1 MDSLSDVTSVGSV
14 RRVIALVG
22 VLAAGF
28 AAVAADSPRFRD
40 QNNAYTVI
48 TGSGRKSIAVR
59 GSGRGEIVALDQ
71 LVSLF
76 DLKVNEDPG
85 VGLTVTAKGQRILLI
100 PGQAFAQVNGQVI
113 SLGAPVDRDRNGW
126 TVPIDFLSLALSRA
140 INTRIEIRRERR
152 LIVVGDA
159 QAPHVTGK
167 FTRQGAGARLEFD
180 IDPPAA
186 HRVTR
191 DGKAI
196 IVRFDADFVDA
207 DPVPGLVADF
217 VSGVGLEGT
226 SLRIALGPQAVSYAV
241 TEERESHFNID
252 LLPPAPAAPPPP
264 PTPVAPPPGT
274 PPVIAGRQGLP
285 TPTPTTQE
293 PPAIDIAPPGAIRT
307 IVIDPGHG
315 GDDEGSRAAGG
326 AKEKDIALQVAR
338 RLKATI
344 ESRWGLR
351 VLLTREGD
359 ENVPV
364 DKRTATANNNKADLF
379 LSIHAN
385 ASVRPN
391 VRGAQ
396 VLTLSLDEYKDR
408 ALQQTSRPPVPVIG
422 GGTRAIDPVPWDTA
436 QIPFAQ
442 RSAGLA
448 AALVQHLGEKSVPL
462 HPRPLTQAPLRVL
475 VGANMPAVLIE
486 MGFLTNNEDE
496 AFLINA
502 DHQAAIVEAI
512 LATISELRGGST
524 FVPPPHH
531 P

>member
-22 VLAAGF
+22 VLAAGL
-28 AAVAADSPRFRD
+28 AAVAADTTPLRY
-40 QNNAYTVI
+40 QNNGYTVI
-48 TGSGRKSIAVR
+48 TGSGRRSIAVR

-71 LVSLF
+71 LVPLF

-100 PGQAFAQVNGQVI
+100 PGQAFAQVNGQVV
-113 SLGAPVDRDRNGW
+113 SLSAPVDRDRNGW
-126 TVPIDFLSLALSRA
+126 TVPIDFLSLALARA
-140 INTRIEIRRERR
+140 LNTKIEIRRDRR

-191 DGKAI
+191 DGKSIA
-196 IVRFDADFVDA
+196 VRFDADFVDA

-217 VSGVGLEGT
+217 VTGVGLEGT
-226 SLRIALGPQAVSYAV
+226 TLRIALGPQAVSYAI

-252 LLPPAPAAPPPP
+252 LLPPAPPPLPTSPPAAAV
-264 PTPVAPPPGT
+264 PVAPPA
-274 PPVIAGRQGLP
+274 AGRQGLP
-285 TPTPTTQE
+285 PTIPTPQE
-293 PPAIDIAPPGAIRT
+293 PPTIDIAQPGAIRT

-315 GDDEGSRAAGG
+315 GDDEGARGAGG
-326 AKEKDIALQVAR
+326 PKEKDIALQVSR
-338 RLKATI
+338 RLKAAI

-408 ALQQTSRPPVPVIG
+408 ALQQTARPPVPVIG

-448 AALVQHLGEKSVPL
+448 AALVQHLGEKEVPL

-496 AFLINA
+496 AVLTNP
-502 DHQAAIVEAI
+502 DRQAAIVEAI
-512 LATISELRGGST
+512 LATISELRSGST
-524 FVPPPHH
+524 FVPAPHH

>member
-1 MDSLSDVTSVGSV
+1 M

-28 AAVAADSPRFRD
+28 AVVAADSARLRD
-40 QNNAYTVI
+40 QNNNGYTVI
-48 TGSGRKSIAVR
+48 TGSGRKSITVR
-59 GSGRGEIVALDQ
+59 GSGRGEIVSLDQ
-71 LVSLF
+71 LVPIF

-85 VGLTVTAKGQRILLI
+85 VGLTVTVKGQRILLI

-113 SLGAPVDRDRNGW
+113 SLGAPVDRDRSGW

-140 INTRIEIRRERR
+140 INTKIEVRRDRR

-159 QAPHVTGK
+159 QAPHVTGH
-167 FTRQGAGARLEFD
+167 FTKQGVGGRLEFD

-191 DGKAI
+191 EGKAVL
-196 IVRFDADFVDA
+196 VRFDADFLDA
-207 DPVPGLVADF
+207 DPVSGLVADF
-217 VSGVGLEGT
+217 VTAVRLEGT
-226 SLRIALGPQAVSYAV
+226 SLRIELGPQAVSYAV
-241 TEERESHFNID
+241 TEDRDSHFNVD
-252 LLPPAPAAPPPP
+252 FLPPAPPPPPPPP
-264 PTPVAPPPGT
+264 PTPPPATPPTTPPPG
-274 PPVIAGRQGLP
+274 AGRQG
-285 TPTPTTQE
+285 TPTVTPLPQE

-315 GDDEGSRAAGG
+315 GDDEGARGASG
-326 AKEKDIALQVAR
+326 AKEKDIALQIAR

-351 VLLTREGD
+351 VLMTREGD

-396 VLTLSLDEYKDR
+396 VVTLSLDEYKDR
-408 ALQQTSRPPVPVIG
+408 ALQQTSRPPVAIIG
-422 GGTRAIDPVPWDTA
+422 GGTRSIDPVPWDTA

-442 RSAGLA
+442 RSAALA

-462 HPRPLTQAPLRVL
+462 HPRPLEQAPLRVL

-486 MGFLTNNEDE
+486 MGFLTNGEDE
-496 AFLINA
+496 AGLGNA
-502 DHQAAIVEAI
+502 DRQAAIVEAI
-512 LATISELRGGST
+512 LATISELRGGSSPEPT
-524 FVPPPHH
+524 PHH